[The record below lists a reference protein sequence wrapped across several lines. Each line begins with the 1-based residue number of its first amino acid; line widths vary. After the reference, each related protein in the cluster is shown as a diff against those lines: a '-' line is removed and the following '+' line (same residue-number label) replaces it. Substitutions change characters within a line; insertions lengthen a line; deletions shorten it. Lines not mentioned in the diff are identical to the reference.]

1 MAAKKKPKRAK
12 KGKKA
17 TKRKPVARKKVAK
30 KKIAKKA
37 KKKVAKKVKK
47 KFKAKKKAAKKVK
60 KKGRAKKKVAKKV
73 AKKKVVRRATAP
85 AKKRIVRATPVR
97 APVKSV
103 APAAAPAA
111 PLVSPNEERV
121 GVVAHYYSH
130 LGVAVVELHAGVLR
144 EGDTVHIKGHTSDFT
159 QKVDSIE
166 IEHMHV
172 SEARAGQS
180 FGLKVKEHAREHD
193 VVYRMKTP

>member
-1 MAAKKKPKRAK
+1 MAVKKKTKRAK

-17 TKRKPVARKKVAK
+17 TKRKLVARKKVAK
-30 KKIAKKA
+30 KKMAKKA
-37 KKKVAKKVKK
+37 KKRVAKKVKK
-47 KFKAKKKAAKKVK
+47 KV
-60 KKGRAKKKVAKKV
+60 RAKKKVAKKV
-73 AKKKVVRRATAP
+73 AKKKVARRATAP

-97 APVKSV
+97 APVKPV
-103 APAAAPAA
+103 APAAEPAA

-121 GVVAHYYSH
+121 GVVTHYYTH
-130 LGVAVVELHAGVLR
+130 LGVAVVELQVGVLR
-144 EGDTVHIKGHTSDFT
+144 EGNTVHIKGHTSDFT

-166 IEHMHV
+166 MEHMHV

-193 VVYRMKTP
+193 VVYRVKTP

>member
-30 KKIAKKA
+30 KKVAKKA

-47 KFKAKKKAAKKVK
+47 KIKAKKKVAKKVK
-60 KKGRAKKKVAKKV
+60 KKVAKKVAKKKVAKKVAKKKVAKKV

-85 AKKRIVRATPVR
+85 A
-97 APVKSV
+97 
-103 APAAAPAA
+103 A
-111 PLVSPNEERV
+111 PLESPNEERV

-193 VVYRMKTP
+193 VVYRVKTP

>member
-30 KKIAKKA
+30 KKVAKKA

-47 KFKAKKKAAKKVK
+47 KIKAKKKVAKKV
-60 KKGRAKKKVAKKV
+60 KKKVAKKV
-73 AKKKVVRRATAP
+73 AKKKVVRRAT
-85 AKKRIVRATPVR
+85 
-97 APVKSV
+97 
-103 APAAAPAA
+103 APAA

-193 VVYRMKTP
+193 VVYRVKTP

>member
-30 KKIAKKA
+30 KKVAKKA

-47 KFKAKKKAAKKVK
+47 KIKAKKKVAKKVK
-60 KKGRAKKKVAKKV
+60 KKVAKKVAKKKVAKKVDKKKVAKKVAKKKVAKKV
-73 AKKKVVRRATAP
+73 AKKKVVRRAT
-85 AKKRIVRATPVR
+85 
-97 APVKSV
+97 
-103 APAAAPAA
+103 APAA

-144 EGDTVHIKGHTSDFT
+144 EADTVHIKGHTSDFT

-193 VVYRMKTP
+193 VVYRVKTP

>member
-30 KKIAKKA
+30 KKVARKA

-47 KFKAKKKAAKKVK
+47 KVKAKKKA
-60 KKGRAKKKVAKKV
+60 AKKV

-85 AKKRIVRATPVR
+85 AKKRTVRATPVR
-97 APVKSV
+97 ARVKPV

-193 VVYRMKTP
+193 VVYRVQMP